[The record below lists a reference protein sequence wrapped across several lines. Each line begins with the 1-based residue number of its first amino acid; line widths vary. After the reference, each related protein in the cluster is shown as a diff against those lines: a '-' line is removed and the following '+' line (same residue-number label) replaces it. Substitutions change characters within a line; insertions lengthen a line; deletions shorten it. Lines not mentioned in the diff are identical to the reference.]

1 MSSYNSENTSSCVGQ
16 EKRNV
21 QEVRRYDT
29 NMRHNRSSTE
39 GSVGGGGGVVVVKP
53 FFFFFVFLVFISGKR
68 RLRVFRRTRS
78 LRWDSLVWSLNWVS
92 KRAPG
97 SRGTKQEILY
107 CIYCVRLLSF
117 SFSLCKYISLIP
129 LKTSGIHRRDEK
141 AATEWKKVEKYVTD
155 NLEPGYTHTQPAH
168 AHALTHTHQ
177 QNRHDCSPPRDG
189 CRTLEF
195 I

>member
-16 EKRNV
+16 QKRNV

-39 GSVGGGGGVVVVKP
+39 GLGGWGGGEAV
-53 FFFFFVFLVFISGKR
+53 FFVFLVFISGKR
-68 RLRVFRRTRS
+68 RLCVFWQTRN
-78 LRWDSLVWSLNWVS
+78 LRWDSLAWSLNWVS

-117 SFSLCKYISLIP
+117 SLSQCKYISLIP

-155 NLEPGYTHTQPAH
+155 DLEPGYTHTP
-168 AHALTHTHQ
+168 ALTHTH
-177 QNRHDCSPPRDG
+177 
-189 CRTLEF
+189 
-195 I
+195 